1 MTGNT
6 PSGPLDLGRIND
18 FIEGIKDEQRETNRR
33 TLTTAAAIGVG
44 ILAYDAYK
52 KFGRRK

>member
-1 MTGNT
+1 MTGYT

-18 FIEGIKDEQRETNRR
+18 FIDGIKDEQRETNRR
-33 TLTTAAAIGVG
+33 NLTDAAAIGVG
-44 ILAYDAYK
+44 ILAYNAYK